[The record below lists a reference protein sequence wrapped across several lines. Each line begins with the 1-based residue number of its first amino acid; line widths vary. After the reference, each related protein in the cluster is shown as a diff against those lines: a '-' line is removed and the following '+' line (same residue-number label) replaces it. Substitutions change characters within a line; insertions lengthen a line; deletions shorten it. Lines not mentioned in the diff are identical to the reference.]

1 MRIRN
6 TRFRFVP
13 GQNGPHQSAFCQGAA
28 TTFRA
33 GVTLPDRQEGDDRT
47 GRGISDQEHARLKKT
62 DRRFFGRVHG
72 VYFRRGSPPEK
83 GRLFQRSA
91 DRGELRVKIVAKVI
105 YNRAMPSAI
114 RPYSMAVARNSSNKP
129 HEMAPQLCLL
139 GVVLYDPV
147 HIQAII

>member
-13 GQNGPHQSAFCQGAA
+13 GQNGRHQSAFCQGAA

-62 DRRFFGRVHG
+62 RPKVFRSGSWSVLSGADLPLRKGGYFSEVLIG
-72 VYFRRGSPPEK
+72 VSCVLRLSPK
-83 GRLFQRSA
+83 
-91 DRGELRVKIVAKVI
+91 
-105 YNRAMPSAI
+105 
-114 RPYSMAVARNSSNKP
+114 
-129 HEMAPQLCLL
+129 
-139 GVVLYDPV
+139 
-147 HIQAII
+147 